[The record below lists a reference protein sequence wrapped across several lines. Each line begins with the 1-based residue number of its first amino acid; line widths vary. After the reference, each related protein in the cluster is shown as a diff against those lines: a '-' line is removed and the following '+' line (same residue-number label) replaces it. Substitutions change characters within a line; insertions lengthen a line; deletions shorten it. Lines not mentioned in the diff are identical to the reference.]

1 MPNLTSFRSVLRAPR
16 YALLVCT
23 VLGVGIG
30 ASAAVWSTLR
40 AALIDLPP
48 VAAAEQLR
56 IIERTELRPDG
67 GRATATWLSY
77 PVFEALRDAVGDRA
91 EVAAFTA
98 APQAEA
104 MQWLAREVTE
114 C

>member
-67 GRATATWLSY
+67 GRATAS
-77 PVFEALRDAVGDRA
+77 VS
-91 EVAAFTA
+91 A
-98 APQAEA
+98 APASRA
-104 MQWLAREVTE
+104 AP
-114 C
+114 